1 MKTLAER
8 LKIGREK
15 AGMSQAQLAEKI
27 GLSQQSVAKIENGET
42 LQPRK
47 IKEIAK
53 VLDENERY
61 DILLVIG
68 GCTSCC
74 ASYEQYD
81 VKGEV
86 YKVWDI
92 SQVEDIQNKLTEL

>member
-1 MKTLAER
+1 MKCGVKFCGGCNPRYER
-8 LKIGREK
+8 
-15 AGMSQAQLAEKI
+15 
-27 GLSQQSVAKIENGET
+27 GEDF
-42 LQPRK
+42 RK
-47 IKEIAK
+47 YKKERSNVEFYYA
-53 VLDENERY
+53 DENERY